1 MVQKQQVSE
10 EIRDEEFTKAI
21 EGVLRHD
28 KTVLRHDKTLL
39 ERLAKI

>member
-10 EIRDEEFTKAI
+10 EIRDEEFTKAM
-21 EGVLRHD
+21 EEVLRED
-28 KTVLRHDKTLL
+28 RALL

>member
-10 EIRDEEFTKAI
+10 DIRDEEFTKAM
-21 EGVLRHD
+21 EDVLRQD
-28 KTVLRHDKTLL
+28 RALL